1 MTLIWIAVL
10 LGCAATFDD
19 LRRRAIANWI
29 NVAGIAAGLVYH
41 AATRGL
47 AGLAWSMAGAAV
59 GFAVYLVLYCLG
71 GMGAG
76 DLKLSAA
83 FGALLGPSGIL
94 LAALLAAPIGALM
107 AAVCL
112 VWHWRARAIPYAPAL
127 TLGAWLALL
136 GKGKG

>member
-1 MTLIWIAVL
+1 MTVLLWLAVA
-10 LGCAATFDD
+10 LGCAASFDD

-29 NVAGIAAGLVYH
+29 NVAGLAAGLAYH
-41 AATRGL
+41 SAARGW
-47 AGLAWSMAGAAV
+47 AGVAWPAGGAAA
-59 GFAVYLVLYCLG
+59 GFAVLLLFYCLG

-94 LAALLAAPIGALM
+94 LAALLAAPLGALL

-112 VWHWRARAIPYAPAL
+112 LWRRRVRAIPYAPAL

-136 GKGKG
+136 GRG